1 MPVRQ
6 QSNIFAPAA
15 TFPRCEIEAPVSKMN
30 GHPKN
35 KKRVGGDRKGGTW
48 HSSFGNGQGPWQPAV
63 GRPPQRP
70 RLLWTPQWGEM
81 ARKLY
86 GALRGVGLGVLSWRA
101 LPAPPATI
109 RGVAESLSGTA
120 WSRCYRPSVQ
130 FHALSATCCASFT
143 LLVLQAAPGP
153 LAMQT
158 EQRIQP
164 ICAQLP
170 ACTDLSKFFS
180 ALWDER
186 RTDLCAVASVLGKDH
201 AAVEALLPKAGA
213 GDEQACKDKE
223 PGDQHARHAAALRTR
238 PSEQVKHNYYH
249 YESNMH
255 GFSSKPARRSGV

>member
-1 MPVRQ
+1 
-6 QSNIFAPAA
+6 
-15 TFPRCEIEAPVSKMN
+15 
-30 GHPKN
+30 
-35 KKRVGGDRKGGTW
+35 VGGDRKGGTW

-109 RGVAESLSGTA
+109 RGVAESLPGTA
-120 WSRCYRPSVQ
+120 WCRCYRPSVQ

-164 ICAQLP
+164 ICALTASMHRPLQIL
-170 ACTDLSKFFS
+170 FS
-180 ALWDER
+180 P
-186 RTDLCAVASVLGKDH
+186 LG
-201 AAVEALLPKAGA
+201 
-213 GDEQACKDKE
+213 
-223 PGDQHARHAAALRTR
+223 
-238 PSEQVKHNYYH
+238 
-249 YESNMH
+249 
-255 GFSSKPARRSGV
+255 